1 MSKLYMFTTSHCT
14 KCPEVKEVLSK
25 KDVEVEYIDAEETP
39 ELAMKY
45 MVMSVPT
52 IVDLDDDKTYWGQEQ
67 FLAFVNTLQGSVNN
81 MWIIL
86 TIILAINS
94 IWLLKLNKDLA
105 NRNEYLIR
113 QVKTN
118 SLTNG
123 LVLEPMS
130 DEQIE
135 ELKKTWQDE
144 MDKDTDNKED
154 QHVLK
159 E

>member
-1 MSKLYMFTTSHCT
+1 M
-14 KCPEVKEVLSK
+14 
-25 KDVEVEYIDAEETP
+25 
-39 ELAMKY
+39 
-45 MVMSVPT
+45 
-52 IVDLDDDKTYWGQEQ
+52 
-67 FLAFVNTLQGSVNN
+67 TLLWVS
-81 MWIIL
+81 IS
-86 TIILAINS
+86 IILALNS
-94 IWLLKLNKDLA
+94 MWLLKLNKDLA

-154 QHVLK
+154 
-159 E
+159 

>member
-1 MSKLYMFTTSHCT
+1 
-14 KCPEVKEVLSK
+14 
-25 KDVEVEYIDAEETP
+25 
-39 ELAMKY
+39 
-45 MVMSVPT
+45 
-52 IVDLDDDKTYWGQEQ
+52 
-67 FLAFVNTLQGSVNN
+67 

-94 IWLLKLNKDLA
+94 MWLLKLNKDLA

-135 ELKKTWQDE
+135 ELKKTLQDE

-154 QHVLK
+154 
-159 E
+159 

>member
-1 MSKLYMFTTSHCT
+1 
-14 KCPEVKEVLSK
+14 
-25 KDVEVEYIDAEETP
+25 
-39 ELAMKY
+39 
-45 MVMSVPT
+45 
-52 IVDLDDDKTYWGQEQ
+52 
-67 FLAFVNTLQGSVNN
+67 

-94 IWLLKLNKDLA
+94 MWLLKLNKDLA

-123 LVLEPMS
+123 LVLETMS
-130 DEQIE
+130 DKQID

-144 MDKDTDNKED
+144 VDKDTDNKED
-154 QHVLK
+154 
-159 E
+159 

>member
-1 MSKLYMFTTSHCT
+1 
-14 KCPEVKEVLSK
+14 
-25 KDVEVEYIDAEETP
+25 
-39 ELAMKY
+39 
-45 MVMSVPT
+45 
-52 IVDLDDDKTYWGQEQ
+52 
-67 FLAFVNTLQGSVNN
+67 

-123 LVLEPMS
+123 LLLEPMS

-154 QHVLK
+154 
-159 E
+159 

>member
-1 MSKLYMFTTSHCT
+1 
-14 KCPEVKEVLSK
+14 
-25 KDVEVEYIDAEETP
+25 
-39 ELAMKY
+39 
-45 MVMSVPT
+45 
-52 IVDLDDDKTYWGQEQ
+52 
-67 FLAFVNTLQGSVNN
+67 

-86 TIILAINS
+86 TIILALNS

-144 MDKDTDNKED
+144 VDKDTDNKED
-154 QHVLK
+154 
-159 E
+159 

>member
-1 MSKLYMFTTSHCT
+1 
-14 KCPEVKEVLSK
+14 
-25 KDVEVEYIDAEETP
+25 
-39 ELAMKY
+39 
-45 MVMSVPT
+45 
-52 IVDLDDDKTYWGQEQ
+52 
-67 FLAFVNTLQGSVNN
+67 

-86 TIILAINS
+86 TIILAFTS
-94 IWLLKLNKDLA
+94 MWLLKLNKDLA

-130 DEQIE
+130 DEQID
-135 ELKKTWQDE
+135 ELKKAWQDE

-154 QHVLK
+154 
-159 E
+159 

>member
-1 MSKLYMFTTSHCT
+1 M
-14 KCPEVKEVLSK
+14 
-25 KDVEVEYIDAEETP
+25 
-39 ELAMKY
+39 
-45 MVMSVPT
+45 
-52 IVDLDDDKTYWGQEQ
+52 
-67 FLAFVNTLQGSVNN
+67 TLLWAGIS
-81 MWIIL
+81 
-86 TIILAINS
+86 IILAFTS
-94 IWLLKLNKDLA
+94 IWLLKVNKDLA

-130 DEQIE
+130 DKQIE

-144 MDKDTDNKED
+144 MDKDTDNKE
-154 QHVLK
+154 

>member
-1 MSKLYMFTTSHCT
+1 
-14 KCPEVKEVLSK
+14 
-25 KDVEVEYIDAEETP
+25 
-39 ELAMKY
+39 
-45 MVMSVPT
+45 
-52 IVDLDDDKTYWGQEQ
+52 
-67 FLAFVNTLQGSVNN
+67 

-86 TIILAINS
+86 TIILALNS
-94 IWLLKLNKDLA
+94 MWLLKLNKDLA

-144 MDKDTDNKED
+144 MDKDTDNKE
-154 QHVLK
+154 

>member
-1 MSKLYMFTTSHCT
+1 
-14 KCPEVKEVLSK
+14 
-25 KDVEVEYIDAEETP
+25 
-39 ELAMKY
+39 
-45 MVMSVPT
+45 
-52 IVDLDDDKTYWGQEQ
+52 
-67 FLAFVNTLQGSVNN
+67 

-94 IWLLKLNKDLA
+94 MWLLKLNKDLA

-123 LVLEPMS
+123 LVLEPMT
-130 DEQIE
+130 DKQIE

-154 QHVLK
+154 
-159 E
+159 

>member
-1 MSKLYMFTTSHCT
+1 M
-14 KCPEVKEVLSK
+14 
-25 KDVEVEYIDAEETP
+25 
-39 ELAMKY
+39 
-45 MVMSVPT
+45 
-52 IVDLDDDKTYWGQEQ
+52 
-67 FLAFVNTLQGSVNN
+67 
-81 MWIIL
+81 
-86 TIILAINS
+86 
-94 IWLLKLNKDLA
+94 WLLKVNKDLA

-130 DEQIE
+130 DKQIE

-144 MDKDTDNKED
+144 MDKDTDNKE
-154 QHVLK
+154 